1 MDKLLQIL
9 QKTVPDMIAVL
20 EKRYTII
27 RTVQL
32 YQPIGRRNLARR
44 LGQGERQLR
53 GELDFLRQAGLVRY
67 TREGVLLTHEGTS
80 LLWDL
85 TRYMHKLRGVSAVEQ
100 GLKKA
105 FALEQVIVVPGDL
118 DQDELVKMDLGRA
131 AAAYLQDNLQ
141 DGDIIAVS
149 GGTTIAEVARNMPAG
164 NHARDLVVVPARGSL
179 GEDLELQAN
188 TIASLLARKLGG
200 SYRPL
205 PVPDNVGIDTIAAL
219 SQERQIKEVLSII
232 HGATFLL
239 FSIGEAEVMARRRAL
254 SPAEMEILRE
264 KKAVGEAFGY
274 YLNQRGEIAYYTPS
288 IGMSLEEVA
297 TIPHVVTV
305 AGGKSKARAMLAV
318 LSYQPGGALITDQG
332 AANELMKLLSQKG
345 GGKDDKLLE

>member
-149 GGTTIAEVARNMPAG
+149 GEQPSPKWQETCRRESCP
-164 NHARDLVVVPARGSL
+164 GSGGSPGPGQP
-179 GEDLELQAN
+179 GEDLEPRPIPSLPSWP
-188 TIASLLARKLGG
+188 ASWGQ
-200 SYRPL
+200 L
-205 PVPDNVGIDTIAAL
+205 PTCLCPIMWA
-219 SQERQIKEVLSII
+219 
-232 HGATFLL
+232 
-239 FSIGEAEVMARRRAL
+239 
-254 SPAEMEILRE
+254 
-264 KKAVGEAFGY
+264 
-274 YLNQRGEIAYYTPS
+274 
-288 IGMSLEEVA
+288 
-297 TIPHVVTV
+297 
-305 AGGKSKARAMLAV
+305 
-318 LSYQPGGALITDQG
+318 
-332 AANELMKLLSQKG
+332 
-345 GGKDDKLLE
+345 

>member
-1 MDKLLQIL
+1 MDKLLQIQ
-9 QKTVPDMIAVL
+9 QKIVPDMIAVL

-32 YQPIGRRNLARR
+32 YQPIGRRNLAQR
-44 LGQGERQLR
+44 LGKGERQLR
-53 GELDFLRQAGLVRY
+53 AELDFLRQVGLVRY
-67 TREGVLLTHEGTS
+67 TNGGVVLTHEGNS

-85 TRYMHKLRGVSAVEQ
+85 HRYMHKLRGVSVVEE

-105 FALEQVIVVPGDL
+105 FALEHVVVVPGDL
-118 DQDELVKMDLGRA
+118 DREELVKMDLGRA

-141 DGDIIAVS
+141 EGDIIAVS
-149 GGTTIAEVARNMPAG
+149 GGTTIAEVARNLPAA
-164 NHARDLVVVPARGSL
+164 NPARNLVVVPARGSL

-200 SYRPL
+200 IYRPL
-205 PVPDNVGIDTIAAL
+205 PVPDNVGIDTITAL

-232 HGATFLL
+232 HSATFLL
-239 FSIGEAEVMARRRAL
+239 FSIGVAEVMARRRGL
-254 SPAEMEILRE
+254 SPAEMDILRE

-274 YLNQRGEIAYYTPS
+274 YLNEKGEIVYYTPS
-288 IGMSLEEVA
+288 IGMSLEEVSG
-297 TIPHVVTV
+297 IPHVVTV

-318 LSYQPGGALITDQG
+318 LSYQPGGILITDQG
-332 AANELMKLLSQKG
+332 AANELIKLLSQKG
-345 GGKDDKLLE
+345 GEREVNSLE